1 MVMRDSL
8 LSVGDSYLLAMPVR
22 RVKRTVVRKV
32 DFGDCAWSMV
42 AAVSVWLRAARKS
55 NRQIDVR
62 VHDTSVS
69 VCLYAYPSLT
79 EWSVKRTGLTG
90 PNYYLSR

>member
-8 LSVGDSYLLAMPVR
+8 LSVGVSYLLTMPVR

-42 AAVSVWLRAARKS
+42 AAVSGWLRVARKS
-55 NRQIDVR
+55 NRQIDVH
-62 VHDTSVS
+62 VHDGTVS

-79 EWSVKRTGLTG
+79 EPSVKRTGLTG